1 MEERLRIEGMHCA
14 ACAHAVE
21 EALRGVPGVTS
32 ASVNPVTEEA
42 IVQAASGVGLDA
54 LREAVERAGYR
65 VGIARPRRE
74 PLRREEVLQDGERR
88 LALARRR
95 MAIAWAFTVPIV
107 AWMIPEMALGTMWP
121 SPLVF
126 HLGMALLAVPV
137 LFGAGLP
144 TLRAGARAALRL
156 SPTMDT
162 LIALGTG
169 ASFATGLAAIGVEF
183 AGLAHLPV
191 HDYAG
196 VAAMIMAIHLTGR
209 EIEALAKGRA
219 SQAIQRLLSL
229 AAKSARVVRDGAE
242 VEVPIEA
249 VAVGDLLVVRPGE
262 KVPADGI
269 IEAGASH
276 VDESIVTGESMPVR
290 RGPGDRVVGATVNG
304 EGLLCVRATGV
315 GEETFLAQVI
325 RLVEEAQGT
334 KVPIQAFADR
344 VTAVFVPVILGIA
357 LLTLVLWLVA
367 PGPLSVVVRAA
378 AGVLPWVDL
387 HLSGASL
394 ALVAAI
400 AVLVIAC
407 PCALGLATPT
417 ALMVG
422 SGVGAQNG
430 ILFRSGEALQT
441 LAGATT
447 IVFDKTGTLTEG
459 KPGVTNL
466 VPAPGIAEEDLLR
479 AAARVEIGSEHPL
492 GRAVVREARERGM
505 SVGGGEGVE
514 AIPGQGVRGT
524 VGGEV
529 VLVGTASLLSEE
541 GIDVAPL
548 RDAVGRLEGEA
559 KTVVFVGV
567 VGRGL
572 LGAIAIADRVRDGA
586 REAVASL
593 AALGLLPVIV
603 TGDNEATARAI
614 ARTVGIDE
622 VVSGV
627 LPQGKVA
634 EVERLQKEGRVVAMI
649 GDGIND
655 APALKAANVGMAV
668 GTGTDV
674 AIEAADVALARG
686 DLEAAVRA
694 VRLARATFRTIRQ
707 NLFWATF
714 YNAVAIPAA
723 VLGLLHPAV
732 AEAAMALSS
741 VNVVTNSLRLR
752 RVDLRGGRRRTAQ

>member
-1 MEERLRIEGMHCA
+1 MEERVRIEGMHCA

-42 IVQAASGVGLDA
+42 IVQAALGVDLGA
-54 LREAVERAGYR
+54 LRQAVERAGYR
-65 VGIARPRRE
+65 VGAARDAKTT
-74 PLRREEVLQDGERR
+74 LRREEALQDGERR
-88 LALARRR
+88 LAEARRR
-95 MAIAWAFTVPIV
+95 MAIAWAFTAPIV
-107 AWMIPEMALGTMWP
+107 AWMIPEMALGVMWP

-126 HLGMALLAVPV
+126 HLGMVALSLPV
-137 LFGAGLP
+137 LFVAGFP
-144 TLRAGARAALRL
+144 TLSAGTRAALRL

-162 LIALGTG
+162 LIVLGTG
-169 ASFATGLAAIGVEF
+169 ASFATGLVAVGAEI
-183 AGLAHLPV
+183 AGAAHLPV

-209 EIEALAKGRA
+209 QIEALAKGRA

-229 AAKSARVVRDGAE
+229 AAKSARVVRDGEE
-242 VEVPIEA
+242 VEVPIEE

-262 KVPADGI
+262 KVPADGVV
-269 IEAGASH
+269 ETGASH

-304 EGLLCVRATGV
+304 EGLLRVRATGV

-344 VTAVFVPVILGIA
+344 VTAIFVPIVLGIA

-430 ILFRSGEALQT
+430 ILFRSGEAIQT

-459 KPGVTNL
+459 KPGVTDL
-466 VPAPGIAEEDLLR
+466 VPAPGIEGEVLLR
-479 AAARVEIGSEHPL
+479 TAARVEVGSEHPL
-492 GRAVVREARERGM
+492 GRAIVREARERGM

-524 VGGEV
+524 VDGEV
-529 VLVGTASLLSEE
+529 VLVGTAALLSEA
-541 GIDVAPL
+541 GINVASL
-548 RDAVGRLEGEA
+548 LDDAGRLEREA
-559 KTVVFVGV
+559 KTVVFVGA

-586 REAVASL
+586 RDAVSSL
-593 AALGLLPVIV
+593 AALGLSPVIV

-614 ARTVGIDE
+614 ARAVGIDE
-622 VVSGV
+622 VISGI

-634 EVERLQKEGRVVAMI
+634 EVERLQQEGRVVAMV

-686 DLEAAVRA
+686 DLAAAVRA

-752 RVDLRGGRRRTAQ
+752 RVDLHGGRRRTAQ